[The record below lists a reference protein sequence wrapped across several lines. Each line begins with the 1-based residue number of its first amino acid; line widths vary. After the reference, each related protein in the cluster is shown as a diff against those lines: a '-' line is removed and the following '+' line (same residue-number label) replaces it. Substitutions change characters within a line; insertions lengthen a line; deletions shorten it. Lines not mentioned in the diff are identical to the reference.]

1 MAGPVHGRLSCSSSA
16 ITRDLGLVSFKIC
29 KRRPGM
35 AHFPRCRYFF
45 ACRSETLE
53 PILSFGSNAWGR
65 AMPAKNSLSPILNK
79 VDLLIAEISHLRSAG
94 PHFRIVHRFRMP
106 GSDCLPGEEAA
117 AVFLQN
123 RGHEYQ
129 LRLSLA
135 QRLLFDFLARHSRL
149 AQSARQIE
157 LGIRADAFCQ
167 HHAKNANGRTVL
179 IRRIPRSAV
188 RVHIQRIHRA
198 LSLVF
203 QEAGVGID
211 PLKVLIAQDT
221 AGNETLYRL
230 KATCGWTH
238 IDLTALDRRSEE

>member
-1 MAGPVHGRLSCSSSA
+1 MSV
-16 ITRDLGLVSFKIC
+16 
-29 KRRPGM
+29 
-35 AHFPRCRYFF
+35 
-45 ACRSETLE
+45 
-53 PILSFGSNAWGR
+53 
-65 AMPAKNSLSPILNK
+65 KNSLSPVLNK
-79 VDLLIAEISHLRSAG
+79 VDLLIAEIRHLRSAG

-157 LGIRADAFCQ
+157 LGIRADGFCQ

-198 LSLVF
+198 LSFAF
-203 QEAGVGID
+203 QEAGIGID
-211 PLKVLIAQDT
+211 PRKVLIAQNT

-230 KATCGWTH
+230 KSICSWTH
-238 IDLTALDRRSEE
+238 IDLTAHDYQPLWDGSARILERRAAQNSARE